1 MRAFSG
7 SPLSRRPSTSIAIAE
22 GFGAGNVPP
31 GRVAAVEKAVACGT
45 PVVLKTRCPEGGVR
59 PMCAYPGGGADLV
72 KRGVIS
78 GGRLSGSKERILPM
92 VTLGATRNIQRIRQ
106 IFENNS

>member
-1 MRAFSG
+1 
-7 SPLSRRPSTSIAIAE
+7 
-22 GFGAGNVPP
+22 
-31 GRVAAVEKAVACGT
+31 
-45 PVVLKTRCPEGGVR
+45 
-59 PMCAYPGGGADLV
+59 MCAYPGGGADLV